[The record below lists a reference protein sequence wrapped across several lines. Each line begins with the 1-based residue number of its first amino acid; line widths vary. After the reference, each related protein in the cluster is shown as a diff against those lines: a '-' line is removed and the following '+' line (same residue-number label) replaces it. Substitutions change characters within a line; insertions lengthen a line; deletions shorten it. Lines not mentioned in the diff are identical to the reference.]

1 MQPPNSYQPPSPPR
15 PAGCCV
21 AVAVAGGS
29 GRVRKKREG
38 KREKK
43 REMASN
49 SRHIGSI
56 VISLPHLFHAPSEF
70 SRLEPDRVRDGSTD
84 DSRLSPQSAYLLP
97 PRYLLHTVYLTLYV
111 SHSSA
116 QIRPSLGTLH
126 THTHSSS
133 HAKCPLAMLLYMF
146 HQAPNW
152 RMVSKIW
159 ICVAVARRCL
169 VKRYCISST
178 LAPLR
183 GNAWIDLEIFISCI
197 SDCSIVLGGS
207 YSDCLCRLTFTSW

>member
-1 MQPPNSYQPPSPPR
+1 MTPVCLRSPHT
-15 PAGCCV
+15 
-21 AVAVAGGS
+21 S
-29 GRVRKKREG
+29 
-38 KREKK
+38 
-43 REMASN
+43 
-49 SRHIGSI
+49 
-56 VISLPHLFHAPSEF
+56 
-70 SRLEPDRVRDGSTD
+70 
-84 DSRLSPQSAYLLP
+84 YLLDTS
-97 PRYLLHTVYLTLYV
+97 YILYTLYV

-126 THTHSSS
+126 TYTHSPPSS

-152 RMVSKIW
+152 KMVSKIW

-197 SDCSIVLGGS
+197 SDCFIVLEEAI
-207 YSDCLCRLTFTSW
+207 RTAFAV